1 MMRALVFVAALAAG
15 PVSAG
20 GVLDRYA
27 KDGCVIAP
35 EATRPAQAQLA
46 LANGWATEQGGWL
59 VLGPESCT
67 MLPPSI
73 TPQISAEDRE
83 VFENISAINRAEE
96 PQYQGCFVN
105 ADAVQRDLQTSRGW
119 SAERA
124 FDAYFGMIAAGIVSG
139 EWRFFSDSPLRTP
152 ASLQYVGGQC
162 ADVPYADQLVQSHDE
177 FIRNYDGFVRANA
190 GFVVCEAGGSLMT
203 PRWIEAY
210 QALGEGLPVNAWHA
224 FELFMM
230 AHGSDG
236 YIGSSLTEKGT
247 PRPPFCVYTEADT
260 SN

>member
-1 MMRALVFVAALAAG
+1 MIRALVLLAAFAAA
-15 PVSAG
+15 PASAG
-20 GVLDRYA
+20 GILDRYA
-27 KDGCVIAP
+27 KDGCVIGP
-35 EATRPAQAQLA
+35 EAVRPEQAQRA
-46 LANGWATEQGGWL
+46 LANGFAVEQGGWL

-67 MLPPSI
+67 MLPPQI
-73 TPQISAEDRE
+73 TPEISATDRE
-83 VFENISAINRAEE
+83 VFDNISAINRAEE
-96 PQYQGCFVN
+96 PQKQGCFVN
-105 ADAVQRDLQTSRGW
+105 ADAVQKDLQASRGW

-177 FIRNYDGFVRANA
+177 FIRTYDGFVRANA
-190 GFVVCEAGGSLMT
+190 GFVACEAGGSLMT

-210 QALGEGLPVNAWHA
+210 QTLGQGLPVNAWHA

-230 AHGSDG
+230 AYGSDG
-236 YIGSSLTEKGT
+236 YLGNSLTEKGT
-247 PRPPFCVYTEADT
+247 PRPPFCVYSGVDT
-260 SN
+260 GN